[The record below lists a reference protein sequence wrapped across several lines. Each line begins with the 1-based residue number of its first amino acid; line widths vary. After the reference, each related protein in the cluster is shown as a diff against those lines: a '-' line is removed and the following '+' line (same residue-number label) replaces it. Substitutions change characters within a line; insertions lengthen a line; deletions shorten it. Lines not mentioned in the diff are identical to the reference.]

1 MITCGYRQNHRHL
14 GRSLGLPA
22 EILILAIT
30 DAITRASP
38 YLVKSLHQQL
48 GMGRLPHLGGHA
60 ANVGCH
66 DLFRANRICPR

>member
-1 MITCGYRQNHRHL
+1 MLTCGYRQNHRHL

-48 GMGRLPHLGGHA
+48 GTRHGEPVGPGRSRGQRWLPRP
-60 ANVGCH
+60 
-66 DLFRANRICPR
+66 FSSQ